1 MGYGESAPRDELRP
15 FVEAIWT
22 MTSRADPATAGRGTI
37 LPDGAAEIVVSCG
50 DPIAIPPRRRL
61 QRRVLLGPSDRVRRV
76 IYAGAVD
83 LVGVRLR
90 PGVVRAMVN
99 VPLARLVNRIV
110 PLGSVAPSL
119 DAKLAEGVAS
129 AGASGK
135 RPDAM
140 QRVIE
145 SFTRQTTPPDGF
157 FTRAID
163 AIRAQQGRIRIDD
176 LASRLGVSRRHLE
189 REFLANIGLSPKRWC
204 RVIRFQCAVESM
216 PMSKIRYWPSPARL
230 ASYIAASAFAISVSA
245 SRPWSGNSVTPRLA
259 VMLIT

>member
-99 VPLARLVNRIV
+99 APLARLVNRIV

-119 DAKLAEGVAS
+119 DAKLAECVAS
-129 AGASGK
+129 AGASVK
-135 RPDAM
+135 RRDAM

-157 FTRAID
+157 FPRAID

-189 REFLANIGLSPKRWC
+189 REFLANVGLSPKRWC

-216 PMSKIRYWPSPARL
+216 SERRDCDWADLAQRIGYADQAHFCREFRQFTDVPPTSAWWPR
-230 ASYIAASAFAISVSA
+230 
-245 SRPWSGNSVTPRLA
+245 GG
-259 VMLIT
+259 